1 MKTVIQI
8 NLSRIVLIVVMFPS
22 ILFLQSAAAEP
33 IMITI
38 STSMD
43 EIIFDGKWTT
53 DKEWKHTSLNTFEGH
68 GVAYLRSA
76 HQGNYVYLMVDFV
89 GDKTIDWMV
98 DRCIICFDT
107 KNDKTVFP
115 QEDDFCFIATLGSEN
130 GSILKGDSTIS
141 SQDYFKKI
149 PNPDGFIAI
158 GTVSD
163 ENDRYSKT
171 PHASYEFRIP
181 TDLIGRS
188 DNYGF
193 LVYIFDANT
202 NKITTWPESIVVDET
217 KRIPSPSQWGDLVSP
232 DKSLPEF
239 NSKLILLFLSL
250 TPILLLNRF
259 KKNLV
264 YKAN

>member
-1 MKTVIQI
+1 
-8 NLSRIVLIVVMFPS
+8 
-22 ILFLQSAAAEP
+22 
-33 IMITI
+33 MITI
-38 STSMD
+38 SPPMKD
-43 EIIFDGKWTT
+43 VVFDGRWTT
-53 DKEWKHTSLNTFEGH
+53 GVEWKPTSLTETTSL
-68 GVAYLRSA
+68 YIRSA
-76 HQGNYVYLMVDFV
+76 HFENYVYVMVDPSQEITL
-89 GDKTIDWMV
+89 DKKM

-107 KNDKTVFP
+107 KNDKTVIP
-115 QEDDFCFIATLGSEN
+115 NEDDYCFIATLGSTEGITLQG
-130 GSILKGDSTIS
+130 GSPLATKS
-141 SQDYFKKI
+141 YFKRI
-149 PNPDGFIAI
+149 SNPDGFIAV
-158 GTVSD
+158 GNVSD
-163 ENDRYSKT
+163 ENDRYNKI
-171 PHASYEFRIP
+171 PHPSYEFRIP